1 MTGEQKQAIAE
12 FRQYAAEHGC
22 NLGHLT
28 DEDVYD
34 TVTRMA
40 VTIRWSA
47 ERVRMALKK
56 IMATLIM
63 ALKTQ
68 TAQDRQ
74 RRLYYRK
81 KKSQQ
86 RNWRK
91 RKRVRK

>member
-1 MTGEQKQAIAE
+1 MTGEQKQTIAE

-22 NLGHLT
+22 NLDHLT
-28 DEDVYD
+28 DEDLYD
-34 TVTRMA
+34 KVTRMSVA
-40 VTIRWSA
+40 IQWSA
-47 ERVRMALKK
+47 ERIGKALRE
-56 IMATLIM
+56 IMAAISR
-63 ALKTQ
+63 ALKTK

>member
-22 NLGHLT
+22 NLDHLT

-40 VTIRWSA
+40 VTIRWST
-47 ERVRMALKK
+47 ERIGKALRE
-56 IMATLIM
+56 IMAAISK
-63 ALKTQ
+63 ALKTK
-68 TAQDRQ
+68 TEQDRQ

-91 RKRVRK
+91 RKRVVK